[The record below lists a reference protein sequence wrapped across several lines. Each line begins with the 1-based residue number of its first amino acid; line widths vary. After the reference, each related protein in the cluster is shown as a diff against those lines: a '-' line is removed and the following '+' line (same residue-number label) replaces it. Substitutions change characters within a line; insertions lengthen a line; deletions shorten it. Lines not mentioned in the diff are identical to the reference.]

1 MPHLPYDPD
10 RQRSAFTYD
19 NEVASRIEVRDTS
32 GSKIT
37 CSPNPTQPCPFSSHP
52 KPKSSSRASPASF
65 GGRHAQLSLDYG
77 TQVVAGVTP
86 GKGGQFFEHG
96 TRSPSS
102 TPWPTPRAQTGATV
116 SAIFV
121 PPPFAADAIL
131 EGVDAGLDLV
141 VCITEGIPVNDMVKV
156 KRAMQGKKTR
166 LVGPNCPGVVTPGPG
181 KDSHGG
187 CRIGIAPG
195 YIHKK
200 GHVGVVSRSGT
211 LTYEAVWQLTSRGVG
226 QSTCVGIGGDP
237 VNGTSHLDV
246 IKLFNDDPETHG
258 IIMIGEIGGT
268 AEEEAA
274 AWIKANCKK
283 PVAGFIAGATAP
295 PGRRMGHAGA
305 IVSGGKGTAAA
316 KIAAFKEA
324 GIGVA
329 RHPLRHGRDP
339 AQDDATPPTAGRPGA
354 SRKMS
359 LIDSILSLA
368 GLLLWLNWLAPRFDP
383 LARAPAAS
391 LAETSEK
398 NGLDRSPAL
407 VALAALAALLLG
419 RAGLL
424 TGSSEG
430 PAAGCIPHLPLGGF
444 RVELWFPA

>member
-1 MPHLPYDPD
+1 MAILITPE
-10 RQRSAFTYD
+10 T
-19 NEVASRIEVRDTS
+19 
-32 GSKIT
+32 KILVQGIT
-37 CSPNPTQPCPFSSHP
+37 GD
-52 KPKSSSRASPASF
+52 F
-65 GGRHAQLSLDYG
+65 GGRHAKLSLDYG

-96 TRSPSS
+96 GAKVPIFDTV
-102 TPWPTPRAQTGATV
+102 ADAVNQTGATA
-116 SAIFV
+116 SAVFV

-141 VCITEGIPVNDMVKV
+141 VAITEGIPVRDMV
-156 KRAMQGKKTR
+156 RAKQAMTGSKTR
-166 LVGPNCPGVVTPGPG
+166 LVGPNCPGVVTPGEG

-200 GHVGVVSRSGT
+200 GNIGVVSRSGT

-246 IKLFNDDPETHG
+246 IKLFMADPETKG
-258 IIMIGEIGGT
+258 IIMIGEIGGS

-274 AWIKANCKK
+274 EWIAKHGTK
-283 PVAGFIAGATAP
+283 PVTGFIAGATAP

-316 KIAAFKEA
+316 KIAAFKAA

-329 RHPLRHGRDP
+329 T
-339 AQDDATPPTAGRPGA
+339 TPSDMADTLL
-354 SRKMS
+354 KMM
-359 LIDSILSLA
+359 
-368 GLLLWLNWLAPRFDP
+368 
-383 LARAPAAS
+383 
-391 LAETSEK
+391 
-398 NGLDRSPAL
+398 
-407 VALAALAALLLG
+407 
-419 RAGLL
+419 
-424 TGSSEG
+424 
-430 PAAGCIPHLPLGGF
+430 
-444 RVELWFPA
+444 